1 MGTTDVERDFSLN
14 PLEKNTNLTEKL
26 HRDYSC
32 KLRAPERRKR
42 IFHEL
47 D

>member
-14 PLEKNTNLTEKL
+14 PLEKNTNLAEKL